1 MGSLRI
7 YPGQIMSGKLFIV
20 STPIGNL
27 KDITLRAIDTLKEVD
42 LIACE
47 DTRHTKKLL
56 SHYGISTPTTSYF
69 EHNKIKKGEYLV
81 SLLKEDKNVAL
92 VSDSGTPGISDPGYK
107 IINLAIENE
116 IPVTIIPGP
125 CAFVSALVLSGM
137 PTDSFIF
144 LGFLSFKG
152 AKRRKQLEALKKE
165 KRTIILYESPH
176 RLVKTLGDILDILED
191 REIAI
196 ARELTKM
203 FEEALRLKVSEA
215 IQHFTKTPPRGEFV
229 LIIKG
234 ACCHKD
240 PSA

>member
-1 MGSLRI
+1 
-7 YPGQIMSGKLFIV
+7 MSGKLFIV

-56 SHYGISTPTTSYF
+56 LHYGISTPTTSYF
-69 EHNKIKKGEYLV
+69 EHNKIKKGEYLIR
-81 SLLKEDKNVAL
+81 LLNEGKDIAL

-107 IINLAIENE
+107 IIRLAIDDALP
-116 IPVTIIPGP
+116 ITIIPGP
-125 CAFVSALVLSGM
+125 CALVTGLIASGM

-144 LGFLSFKG
+144 QGFLSNKK
-152 AKRRKQLEALKKE
+152 AKRRKQLASLKNE

-203 FEEALRLKVSEA
+203 FEEVLRLKVSEA

-229 LIIKG
+229 LILRG
-234 ACCHKD
+234 T
-240 PSA
+240 PS